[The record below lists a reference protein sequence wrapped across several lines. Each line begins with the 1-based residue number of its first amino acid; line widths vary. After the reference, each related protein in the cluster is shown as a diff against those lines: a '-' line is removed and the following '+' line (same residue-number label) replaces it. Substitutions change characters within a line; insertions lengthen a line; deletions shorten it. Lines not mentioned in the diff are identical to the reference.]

1 MFDHAALTRIAKA
14 IAADMKAGQFNPV
27 RLRMIDALNQQ
38 PEHILDLFDLMAKE
52 GARKRPNENL
62 MGGYAFLLAH
72 GLEQLRYAVERNDAA
87 AIALV
92 GRLQQHLKSD
102 GKSGRIAA
110 PILLLILKQ
119 FASAK
124 LDVGDGLRE
133 LMQQLM
139 ENDAEAQAASERGEE
154 EGYFIRLAEDLGHD
168 PFAIHACLDESAESM
183 PEETRAGMVM
193 AIFGD
198 ATPSMREA
206 ALGFLLNGSPL
217 ARTKLVELIML
228 ATPHGLV
235 TPTMLRRMIAVRN
248 WLPAEE
254 QQHVNRVIKAA
265 RKAGITCAPAPRPH
279 VQSVLVSGI
288 DGSGALTVL
297 TIATEGGKP
306 VVAGLLVKQGFGVR
320 DAWVRRGVSPA
331 ELRDLLA
338 HVGGEIGLAPST
350 VDFAALVVR
359 RFLASNLESKALP
372 PFGLLDFAEVAGI
385 SDLNPDVVP
394 VEALVAQLCADIDPA
409 RLSQAEINK
418 TLRESGDWP
427 DEIASLDSWFEDD
440 VAKAI
445 GTKRVERG
453 KQMAVLLAGPLQARR
468 RRWAELTAW
477 MALSL
482 KHQQEH
488 PLAGADWQSFAI
500 VARELLGSRPLDEI
514 GLMKVV
520 ADTTLSVLS
529 ITGSR
534 RAA

>member
-1 MFDHAALTRIAKA
+1 MFDRAELTRLAKA
-14 IAADMKAGQFNPV
+14 VVSDIKAGHFNPARQRV
-27 RLRMIDALNQQ
+27 IGTLNQQ
-38 PEHILDLFDLMAKE
+38 PEHILDLFELMAKE

-62 MGGYAFLLAH
+62 IGGYAFLLAH
-72 GLEQLRYAVERNDAA
+72 GLEQLRYAVERNETT
-87 AIALV
+87 AIAMV
-92 GRLQQHLKSD
+92 GRLQQHLTTA
-102 GKSGRIAA
+102 GEVGRIAP

-124 LDVGDGLRE
+124 LDIGDGLRE
-133 LMQQLM
+133 LMQHLM
-139 ENDAEAQAASERGEE
+139 ENDAAGQAASERGGG
-154 EGYFIRLAEDLGHD
+154 EGYFTRLAEDLGHD

-183 PEETRAGMVM
+183 PVETRAGMIM
-193 AIFGD
+193 ATFGD
-198 ATPSMREA
+198 TTPSMREA
-206 ALGFLLNGSPL
+206 ALGFLLNGSAL
-217 ARTKLVELIML
+217 ARTKLAELILL
-228 ATPHGLV
+228 AAPHGLV

-248 WLPAEE
+248 WLPAQE
-254 QQHVNRVIKAA
+254 QQSLDRAIKAA
-265 RKAGITCAPAPRPH
+265 RKAGVSCATAPRPQ

-331 ELRDLLA
+331 ELRDLLV
-338 HVGGEIGLAPST
+338 HVGSEISLAPST
-350 VDFAALVVR
+350 ADFTALAVR
-359 RFLASNLESKALP
+359 HFLATSLESGNLP

-385 SDLNPDVVP
+385 SDLNPAAVS
-394 VEALVAQLCADIDPA
+394 VELLVAQLCADIAPA
-409 RLSQAEINK
+409 QLSPGAVNK
-418 TLRESGDWP
+418 TLRESADWP
-427 DEIASLDSWFEDD
+427 DEIPSLDSWFEDD

-445 GTKRVERG
+445 GTKRSARG

-468 RRWAELTAW
+468 RRWAELAAW

-482 KHQQEH
+482 KHKQ
-488 PLAGADWQSFAI
+488 ASADWQGFAI
-500 VARELLGSRPLDEI
+500 VARELLGVRPLDEI

-520 ADTTLSVLS
+520 ADTTLTVLS